1 MEYYKADCVIND
13 ANYAKS
19 LDDPKIMRSVTRKLC
34 DRTKAFNS
42 SRADRSYTFIVT
54 LDETD
59 AAIGVLAEIGADA
72 EAIVRD
78 FIDAVRLPADFERIE
93 DTTFDKIQAMMR
105 LSNRND
111 LSSDRDEIM
120 RSLGLRELNE
130 RDNFG
135 DSISMKECILEKRV
149 TLERGEAETA
159 LTPMA
164 GGLTEELRRI
174 YTAPLK
180 TVKGHPVHYIIES
193 DEPGT
198 SETACRILLNALCSA
213 GRLESRRATFVDM
226 NDGVSMRTLNG
237 LYKSCSGAAIVL
249 LCNSMKESGDESKA
263 DGVIDD
269 MLNAVKYISDY
280 RNDVLTVICFPLVNR
295 KVRAALADDL
305 SGISFVEISEKPV
318 GADVARAFLKDQ
330 AKRLGLRADRKLTAC
345 VAEGESYS
353 QVELRTLFN
362 NWRAD
367 ALRAAYPAYADR
379 YAECGRAAEKPAKG
393 NAYAELTRMIGLGE
407 AKSVIRK
414 ALDYYKFVRRFDG
427 LGVKRDRPAMH
438 MVFTGNPGTAKTS
451 VARLFASIMKDNGLL
466 TRGHLVEVGRSELVG
481 RYVGWTAKS
490 VKEKFRRARGG
501 VLFIDEAYSLVD
513 DREGSFGDEAINTIV
528 QEMEN
533 ARDDLIVILA
543 GYPDRMEDF
552 IERNPGLRSR
562 IAFHVRFDDYDAG
575 ELCDIAK
582 MIGEKK
588 GVRFSGAAMER
599 LHGVFESARRV
610 SDFGNG
616 RYVRNVVELAEM
628 NLASRLVSQD
638 AEALTKAQLTTI
650 DAQDVEAPALNH
662 AGEARRIG
670 FAV

>member
-13 ANYAKS
+13 ANYAGS
-19 LDDPKIMRSVTRKLC
+19 LDDPKIMRSVARKLC
-34 DRTKAFNS
+34 DRTKKFNS
-42 SRADRSYTFIVT
+42 SRVERSYTFIEDIEESVAT
-54 LDETD
+54 L
-59 AAIGVLAEIGADA
+59 GVFAEIGADV
-72 EAIVRD
+72 EALVHD
-78 FIDAVRLPADFERIE
+78 FIDAVRLPADLERVE
-93 DTTFDKIQAMMR
+93 DVTFDSIKTMLR
-105 LSNRND
+105 VSCRCDFSN
-111 LSSDRDEIM
+111 DRDDIM
-120 RSLGLRELNE
+120 RSLGLQELNNN
-130 RDNFG
+130 DSFS
-135 DSISMKECILEKRV
+135 DSISMKEIILEKQVALGRS
-149 TLERGEAETA
+149 ETDAA

-164 GGLTEELRRI
+164 NGLTEELRRI

-180 TVKGHPVHYIIES
+180 AVKGHPVHYMIES
-193 DEPGT
+193 DDPET

-213 GRLESRRATFVDM
+213 GRLESRRATFVEM
-226 NDGVSMRTLNG
+226 NEGVSMRTLNA

-249 LCNSMKESGDESKA
+249 LCNSMKCNGDESEA

-269 MLNAVKYISDY
+269 LLNAVKYINDY
-280 RNDVLTVICFPLVNR
+280 RNDVLTVLCFPLIN
-295 KVRAALADDL
+295 KKIRAAIEDDI
-305 SGISFVEISEKPV
+305 SEISFVEISERPV
-318 GADVARAFLKDQ
+318 GADVARACLKDQ
-330 AKRLGLRADRKLTAC
+330 AKRFGLRADRKLTAR

-353 QVELRTLFN
+353 QVELRAIFN
-362 NWRAD
+362 SWRAD
-367 ALRAAYPAYADR
+367 TLRDAYPVYSEC
-379 YAECGRAAEKPAKG
+379 YAECGNVVGKPAKG
-393 NAYAELTRMIGLGE
+393 NAFAELTQMIGLGE

-414 ALDYYKFVRRFDG
+414 ALDYYKFIRRFDD
-427 LGVKRDRPAMH
+427 LGVKRDNPAMH
-438 MVFTGNPGTAKTS
+438 MVFTGNPGTAKTT

-481 RYVGWTAKS
+481 RYVGWTAKI
-490 VKEKFRRARGG
+490 VKDRFRRARGG

-533 ARDDLIVILA
+533 ERGNLIVILA
-543 GYPDRMEDF
+543 GYPDKMEEF

-599 LHGVFESARRV
+599 LHGVFERARRV

-616 RYVRNVVELAEM
+616 RYARNVVELAEM
-628 NLASRLVSQD
+628 NLASRLVSED
-638 AEALTKAQLTTI
+638 GAKLTKAQLTTI
-650 DAQDVEAPALNH
+650 DAQDIEAPALKH
-662 AGEARRIG
+662 AGDMRRIG